1 MYTYVSKHWH
11 RFPQEIWD
19 NLLSLNLHPSLHTG
33 DIPTDFC
40 IELARPAYDRERQ
53 IKQAEFEQEIEGV
66 ENDVQHSFMV
76 WQTMGQTVGDE
87 YHVEYLA
94 KEAELNEIRVNAIS
108 LYDED
113 ILTNPEGAYEF
124 LKNWHVSA
132 SLNEEEA
139 RKYVTSWFVSIND
152 MSADLAN
159 SYIELLNKFFLSHNL
174 RYIVVRSGDSLEFKL
189 NPGTLAS
196 ERFAEVKSRHCD
208 TPALASL
215 YKDFEENFGGLL
227 ANPTEANIKNT
238 IGSSSHVV
246 EALANKATAK
256 SGETLSRVLNDYLPT
271 NVFPHEA
278 AKESLA
284 KLYKYYSDYPGIRHA
299 GTAASATRNPSYR
312 DALLFSSLSVLFA
325 DYLSSRSCPI
335 CGGEMEIKEGEHGK
349 FWGCN
354 AFPTCR
360 GSLSVLKVVP

>member
-19 NLLSLNLHPSLHTG
+19 KLLSLNLHPSLHTG

-53 IKQAEFEQEIEGV
+53 IKEAEFEQEIEGV
-66 ENDVQHSFMV
+66 ENDAQHSFMV

-94 KEAELNEIRVNAIS
+94 KEAELNEIRDNAIS

-139 RKYVTSWFVSIND
+139 RKYVTLWFVSIND
-152 MSADLAN
+152 ISADLAN
-159 SYIELLNKFFLSHNL
+159 SYIGLLNNFFGTLNL
-174 RYIVVRSGDSLEFKL
+174 RYFVTRVGESLEFNF
-189 NPGTLAS
+189 NPGVIVS
-196 ERFAEVKSRHCD
+196 ERFDELGTKHCD
-208 TPALASL
+208 TPALLSHYTA
-215 YKDFEENFGGLL
+215 YRENFGGLL
-227 ANPTEANIKNT
+227 SRFSETNIKNT
-238 IGSSSHVV
+238 LASSSHLV
-246 EALANKATAK
+246 EAMANKSVGM
-256 SGETLSRVLNDYLPT
+256 SGETLTRVLREFLPVD
-271 NVFPHEA
+271 VFPHEDA
-278 AKESLA
+278 QKTLVN
-284 KLYKYYSDYPGIRHA
+284 LYNFYSDSIGVRHA
-299 GTAASATRNPSYR
+299 GTPALATRTLTYR

-335 CGGEMEIKEGEHGK
+335 CKGEMEMKEGEHGK
-349 FWGCN
+349 FWGCV
-354 AFPTCR
+354 AFPKCR
-360 GSLSVLKVVP
+360 GSLSVLK